1 MNRKQRRSS
10 KKPLGNSVQLGHIL
24 GSGSNKIKKKI
35 RDIERLLQKKKDVL
49 PDTVLIEKERSLE
62 ALRFELKNAELRVK
76 VQNNAKKYHMVRFI
90 ERKKALRRYKQAVK
104 NNDKDE
110 IRDKAVELCYVV
122 NFPKTEKYIA
132 LYPTDD
138 NEHGDEDEETDVNEK
153 SQEKTEATRKL
164 YLELVKAIMDS
175 GDLPVSLPDI
185 LKGQK
190 LGRDDNGLQLQ
201 QTNKPGSGESGEPQ
215 FGTGKQDEED
225 DEDDFF
231 ET

>member
-76 VQNNAKKYHMVRFI
+76 VQQNAKKYHMVRFF

-104 NNDKDE
+104 NNDQNE
-110 IRDKAVELCYVV
+110 IQEKAAELCYVV

-132 LYPTDD
+132 LYPT
-138 NEHGDEDEETDVNEK
+138 NENGQDDEEDVDTSDK
-153 SQEKTEATRKL
+153 SHEKTQAGRKAF
-164 YLELVKAIMDS
+164 LELVKASMDS
-175 GDLPVSLPDI
+175 GELPVSLDEI
-185 LKGQK
+185 LKGGK
-190 LGRDDNGLQLQ
+190 LGRDDNGLQLH
-201 QTNKPGSGESGEPQ
+201 KSDRSGPEDGGKSEVGS
-215 FGTGKQDEED
+215 GKQDIEE

-231 ET
+231 EN